1 MTRSSAGAQEV
12 SLSAGGSRSSPAEGT
27 PGRPNEFSP
36 PGSCRKGMR
45 QPKYPKVL
53 ILSLNRV
60 NAADGS
66 NNSLLL
72 KNLFSG
78 WPRDSLAQ
86 IYSGGSNGDGGYWG
100 TYYEINAGD
109 RRFGKTFFRI
119 KRKETEGSPQE
130 PCPGGGTRAFSLAR
144 CARDWG
150 RALFLHGGWYELV
163 FALRISRQMR
173 AFIKEFSPDLIFAQG
188 YSLGFSWLPVAIRRF
203 VGAPVCFHTSD
214 DWPGNLYKG
223 QAFSSLMRPLVR
235 YHARRLIANCSL
247 CFGFSPAMCTAYQQ
261 RYAKAFH
268 VLMNGDDLERFRQAK
283 PVEKTDP
290 QATRIVYAGS
300 VGHGRG
306 ESLLDLCVAV
316 GDLRERGFKIEI
328 YAYALHVTPELAL
341 RLRRFDYLRL
351 PEHPKH
357 EELPAHLKAADML
370 FLPESFDE
378 EEAYSIGFSISSKA
392 QLYMMSER
400 PVLVYSHPLTGI
412 SQYAAAEGWG
422 LVLNCRDRVKLGEAV
437 LRLMT
442 DEGLRGHLVER
453 GTEVAKRRHDR
464 DAIAR
469 GFEKKVR
476 KVVYGEVT

>member
-1 MTRSSAGAQEV
+1 
-12 SLSAGGSRSSPAEGT
+12 
-27 PGRPNEFSP
+27 
-36 PGSCRKGMR
+36 MR
-45 QPKYPKVL
+45 QAKYPRVL

-78 WPRDSLAQ
+78 WPRDNIAQ
-86 IYSGGSNGDGGYWG
+86 IYSGGSNDDGGYWG
-100 TYYEINAGD
+100 NYYEIQAGD

-119 KRKETEGSPQE
+119 KRKETEACPQAPRSE
-130 PCPGGGTRAFSLAR
+130 GRTRAFSLAR

-150 RALFLHGGWYELV
+150 RTVFLHGGWYELV

-173 AFIKEFSPDLIFAQG
+173 AFIKEFSPDLVFAQG

-214 DWPGNLYKG
+214 DWPGNLYAG
-223 QAFSSLMRPLVR
+223 QAFAWLMRPLVR

-247 CFGFSPAMCTAYQQ
+247 CFGFSPAMCTAYQE
-261 RYAKAFH
+261 RYAKVFH
-268 VLMNGDDLERFRQAK
+268 VLMNGDELGRFRQARS
-283 PVEKTDP
+283 VEKTDP
-290 QATRIVYAGS
+290 EETRIVYAGS
-300 VGHGRG
+300 VGHGRW

-316 GDLRERGFKIEI
+316 GDLRERGFKLEI

-341 RLRRFDYLRL
+341 RLRRFEYLHL

-357 EELPAHLKAADML
+357 EELPAHLKAADIL

-378 EEAYSIGFSISSKA
+378 EEAHSIGFSISSKA

-400 PVLVYSHPLTGI
+400 PVLVYSHPLTGV

-442 DEGLRGHLVER
+442 DEGLRGRLVER
-453 GTEVAKRRHDR
+453 GLEVAKRRHDR
-464 DAIAR
+464 KVIAK
-469 GFEKKVR
+469 GFEQKVR
-476 KVVYGEVT
+476 KLVYGEVT

>member
-1 MTRSSAGAQEV
+1 MIRFNAGAEEVSRSAGAD
-12 SLSAGGSRSSPAEGT
+12 RSSHAEGS
-27 PGRPNEFSP
+27 PGRPMELLA
-36 PGSCRKGMR
+36 PGNWEQGRR

-78 WPRDSLAQ
+78 WPRDNIAQ

-100 TYYEINAGD
+100 NYYEIKAGD

-119 KRKETEGSPQE
+119 KRKETEACPQE
-130 PCPGGGTRAFSLAR
+130 PRPGGRPRGFSLAR
-144 CARDWG
+144 CARDCG
-150 RALFLHGGWYELV
+150 RAVLLDGGWYELV
-163 FALRISRQMR
+163 FALRISQQMR
-173 AFIKEFSPDLIFAQG
+173 AFIKQFSPDLIFAQG
-188 YSLGFSWLPVAIRRF
+188 YSLGFSWLPVAIQRF

-223 QAFSSLMRPLVR
+223 QALSWLMRPLVR

-261 RYAKAFH
+261 RYARAFH
-268 VLMNGDDLERFRQAK
+268 VLMNGDDHERFRQAR

-300 VGHGRG
+300 VGHGRW
-306 ESLLDLCVAV
+306 ESLLDLCAAV

-328 YAYALHVTPELAL
+328 YAYALHVTPEHAL
-341 RLRRFDYLRL
+341 RLRRFGYLHL

-357 EELPAHLKAADML
+357 EELPAHLKAADIL

-378 EEAYSIGFSISSKA
+378 EEANSIGFSISSKA

-442 DEGLRGHLVER
+442 DEGLRGQLVER
-453 GTEVAKRRHDR
+453 GVEVAKRRHDR
-464 DAIAR
+464 NVIAT
-469 GFEKKVR
+469 GFAEKAR
-476 KVVYGEVT
+476 QLVYGALT